1 MGNGGDGMPAWH
13 SIARRMPIG
22 FVLVL
27 TLWLTAGC
35 GGSEGGQ
42 QGQKQASEETIQK
55 TIASEETDELVPVT
69 LTKVQADRMYAGRV
83 EGSDAYEGIAVR
95 EATNELIAYV
105 CDGPPEGPPEAAT
118 IEAWFQGPIEKEKA
132 VLTDDSGEQRLQV
145 LLSPGGVIGTFTDV
159 AGQTHDFVAEP
170 VEVAGDAGLYWSEPA
185 EGEGLSSR
193 AGTIILPNG
202 EERGKRRLSING
214 TNPIPAD

>member
-69 LTKVQADRMYAGRV
+69 LTKVQADWMYAGRV
-83 EGSDAYEGIAVR
+83 EGSDAFIGIAIR
-95 EATNELIAYV
+95 EATNELLAYV
-105 CDGPPEGPPEAAT
+105 CDGAPEGPPKAAT
-118 IEAWFQGPIEKEKA
+118 IEAWFQGPIEKE
-132 VLTDDSGEQRLQV
+132 
-145 LLSPGGVIGTFTDV
+145 
-159 AGQTHDFVAEP
+159 
-170 VEVAGDAGLYWSEPA
+170 
-185 EGEGLSSR
+185 
-193 AGTIILPNG
+193 
-202 EERGKRRLSING
+202 
-214 TNPIPAD
+214 